1 MEADQIIADQSPP
14 DINQEIPDQI
24 EVKHSEIEVN
34 NEDQK
39 SVEDQLPTIQQE
51 EREEYKVEP
60 VIEQHLIIPEI

>member
-39 SVEDQLPTIQQE
+39 SVEDQ
-51 EREEYKVEP
+51 
-60 VIEQHLIIPEI
+60 